1 MKDMKTS
8 SCTWAFWVSSLQF
21 AVCRWL
27 HSDLCGIPISLRF
40 TLNNKENLRIF
51 CPQSNNECIGI
62 YITETFFC
70 SFFIYFCLL
79 KQIYFKFLLYYF
91 FVCLFFFLL
100 TILSVRMLLKI
111 SRLLWNAVCWSRQWL
126 ASRCARGL
134 SLTLLTVFFKKQSQN
149 QEHTMLFSVA
159 GTWRRRKCTQMGEFS
174 KNIQIACISSCSPG
188 CFDFAKRI
196 SYLWITKKHKQ
207 GSSQRFLTA
216 KNSWYS
222 KKISINHLLLWNWS
236 CVHNPRNDTE
246 DNMYNLGFF

>member
-1 MKDMKTS
+1 MNALASTS
-8 SCTWAFWVSSLQF
+8 QKHFF
-21 AVCRWL
+21 AVF
-27 HSDLCGIPISLRF
+27 SS
-40 TLNNKENLRIF
+40 IF
-51 CPQSNNECIGI
+51 FYWSR
-62 YITETFFC
+62 YIL
-70 SFFIYFCLL
+70 SFFYIICL
-79 KQIYFKFLLYYF
+79 

-196 SYLWITKKHKQ
+196 SYLWITKK
-207 GSSQRFLTA
+207 T
-216 KNSWYS
+216 
-222 KKISINHLLLWNWS
+222 
-236 CVHNPRNDTE
+236 
-246 DNMYNLGFF
+246 